1 MLIVGKMRFKVLFI
15 LSLLAIY
22 LSISGL
28 DKVEGASDSF
38 VDGIQEYYIVKEV
51 IEVTS
56 DWQDIKWIQ
65 GPQVIDMRYSVVEG
79 ADAVKNLDVTGLTV
93 WITQK
98 SLDTVKVVLEVEAL
112 VIKGNETAQ
121 VVIEKGAIG
130 SANVE
135 LTVYDASTGSF
146 SDVTEFSSNSMFQD
160 FELDIA
166 SLYTEPAGN
175 LMMGETLKDLKG
187 KVLSF
192 YYPWYASPHG
202 PSSLWHHWTNVT
214 DDSIFDSAHYPLHGS
229 YDSNDENVIRS
240 HMAIAKQAGIDA
252 FIVSWWGIESFEE
265 KPVDRILRL
274 AEQMELNITFYYESV
289 RDLTKD
295 EIVDELT
302 YLVESYSDHPAF
314 LKVSGKP
321 VIFVYAVSAYSRD
334 PGFWLDVRSLVE
346 ENVGSIV
353 LIGDTADEEYL
364 HVFDGFHVY
373 IHLGEDVAGFYQSCV
388 NRFEVGI
395 STMDTDELFTA
406 AYSGD
411 DIDMMVK
418 PFFLT
423 VTPGFDTS
431 SWGQLVPNVA
441 RLDGETYAGY
451 WEVVEEIGPHSVLI
465 TSWNEW
471 HEGTELEPSREHGFD
486 YINMTKGYIEEYKET
501 SVPEPDTAF
510 SAVIGPFRQNAD
522 LTGVGKIIIST
533 EGVPALYVNVSVKGE
548 TGVTNLDLEG
558 DFSTYMK
565 RMKENYVSI
574 IIPSVP
580 PNVDQAVE
588 VIFEAEFL
596 NPTFTV
602 SVTAFDPIGKTYEL
616 SRGEVNSV
624 VTLPRLSI
632 DSDYGSVTGG
642 GSYVQGSTVSFSVSP
657 TTVLGSSG
665 VRHVFISWDSN
676 SPGGYTGSENP
687 AEAVIYNDIVEVALW
702 KTQYYLTVI
711 GDIGGS
717 VTSSGWFDAGS
728 EVTISATPNSGFTF
742 SSWISSDLG
751 AYSGVNSIY
760 TVTLN
765 GPITERPVFLDVADP
780 IADAGLDRTCFAGET
795 IAFNAMESS
804 DNVGIVYYEWDFGDG
819 VTEAFLG
826 ATHVYDEPGTYTVT
840 LTVKDRVGN
849 DAKDT
854 VLITVKERRE
864 PFLEKWGFPMWI
876 IYAIGFAILM
886 NIVLILLVK
895 YS

>member
-1 MLIVGKMRFKVLFI
+1 MRFKVLLF

-22 LSISGL
+22 LSIPGL
-28 DKVEGASDSF
+28 DTVEGASDSF
-38 VDGIQEYYIVKEV
+38 VQGVQEFYIVKEV

-56 DWQDIKWIQ
+56 DWQDIKWSQ
-65 GPQVIDMRYSVVEG
+65 GPKVFDMRYKVVEG
-79 ADAVKNLDVTGLTV
+79 ADAVENLDVTGLTV

-112 VIKGNETAQ
+112 VLKGDETAK

-130 SANVE
+130 SANVR
-135 LTVYDASTGSF
+135 LTVYDASAGSF
-146 SDVTEFSSNSMFQD
+146 SDVTEFSTDSMFRD

-166 SLYTEPAGN
+166 SVYTEPAGT
-175 LMMGETLKDLKG
+175 LVLEETLKDLKG

-202 PSSLWHHWTNVT
+202 PSGRGYHWTDVT
-214 DDSIFDSAHYPLHGS
+214 EDSIFDSAHYPLHGA

-252 FIVSWWGIESFEE
+252 FIVSWWGIGSYEE
-265 KPVDRILRL
+265 KPVDEILRL

-302 YLVESYSDHPAF
+302 YLYESYSDHPAF

-321 VIFVYAVSAYSRD
+321 VIFVYAVSAYRRD
-334 PGFWLDVRSLVE
+334 PGFWLDVRGLVE

-373 IHLGEDVAGFYQSCV
+373 IYLRENASSFYRDCV
-388 NRFEVGI
+388 NRFEVGV

-423 VTPGFDTS
+423 VTPGFDTT
-431 SWGQLVPNVA
+431 SWGQFEPYLD
-441 RLDGETYAGY
+441 RLEGETYAGY

-486 YINMTKGYIEEYKET
+486 YINMTKGFIEEYKET
-501 SVPEPDTAF
+501 SVPEPDTTF
-510 SAVIGPFRQNAD
+510 SAAIEPFRQNAD
-522 LTGVGKIIIST
+522 LTGVGEIIIST
-533 EGVPALYVNVSVKGE
+533 EGVPALYVNVSVRGE
-548 TGVTNLDLEG
+548 TGVTYLDLEG

-565 RMKENYVSI
+565 KLNTNYASI
-574 IIPSVP
+574 ILPSVP

-602 SVTAFDPIGKTYEL
+602 TVTAFDPIGKTYEL
-616 SRGEVNSV
+616 SRGEVYSV
-624 VTLPRLSI
+624 VRASPKLSI
-632 DSDYGSVTGG
+632 ASDYGSVTGEG
-642 GSYVQGSTVSFSVSP
+642 PYAQGSMASFSVSP
-657 TTVLGSSG
+657 TTVSGGSG
-665 VRHVFISWDSN
+665 VRHVFIGWDSS

-687 AEAVIYNDIVEVALW
+687 AEAVIDNDITEVALW
-702 KTQYYLTVI
+702 KTQYYLTVED
-711 GDIGGS
+711 GVGGS
-717 VTSSGWFDAGS
+717 VTSSSGWFDAGS
-728 EVTISATPNSGFTF
+728 EVTISSTPDSGFTF
-742 SSWISSDLG
+742 SSWIGSGSG
-751 AYSGVNSIY
+751 SYSGSNNSH

-765 GPITERPVFLDVADP
+765 GPITEKPVFLDIADP
-780 IADAGLDRTCFAGET
+780 IANAGHDRTSKVGK
-795 IAFNAMESS
+795 IVVFNAMGSI
-804 DNVGIVYYEWDFGDG
+804 DNVGIVNYEWDFGDG
-819 VTEAFLG
+819 NTETFL
-826 ATHVYDEPGTYTVT
+826 ATTHVYNEPGTYTVT

-849 DAKDT
+849 SAKDT
-854 VLITVKERRE
+854 VLITVEDITE
-864 PFLEKWGFPMWI
+864 PFVKKWGFPIWI
-876 IYAIGFAILM
+876 LYLIGFGIFMIIIFILM
-886 NIVLILLVK
+886 VK

>member
-1 MLIVGKMRFKVLFI
+1 MVQIQFKVIVFLGLLVI
-15 LSLLAIY
+15 SLSPPRLTT
-22 LSISGL
+22 
-28 DKVEGASDSF
+28 VQGASDSF
-38 VDGIQEYYIVKEV
+38 DDGVKEIYIVREI
-51 IEVTS
+51 IEMTS
-56 DWQDIKWIQ
+56 DWQDITWLQ
-65 GPQVIDMRYSVVEG
+65 GPKVQTIRYRVLEG
-79 ADAVKNLDVTGLTV
+79 SEAVNNLEVTGLSV
-93 WITQK
+93 WVTQK

-112 VIKGNETAQ
+112 VLMDTETAK
-121 VVIEKGAIG
+121 VNIDKGAIG
-130 SANVE
+130 YTNIE
-135 LTVYDASTGSF
+135 IDVYDVDTELFSRVTG
-146 SDVTEFSSNSMFQD
+146 
-160 FELDIA
+160 
-166 SLYTEPAGN
+166 LYTSQMSQNFTFDVGSIYEKPSAELVLN
-175 LMMGETLKDLKG
+175 ETLKELKG

-192 YYPWYASPHG
+192 YYPWYNSPHG
-202 PSSLWHHWTNVT
+202 PSDQWNHWVNVT
-214 DDSIFDSAHYPLHGS
+214 EDSIFDSAHYPLHGA
-229 YDSNDENVIRS
+229 YDSNDVNVIRS
-240 HMAIAKQAGIDA
+240 HIATAKQTGIDA
-252 FIVSWWGIESFEE
+252 FIVSWWGIGSYEE
-265 KPVDRILRL
+265 NPLDEILTL
-274 AEQMELNITFYYESV
+274 AEQMDLKITFYYESV
-289 RDLTKD
+289 RELTKD

-302 YLVESYSDHPAF
+302 YLFESYSDHSAF

-321 VIFVYAVSAYSRD
+321 VVFVYAVPAYGRD
-334 PGFWLDVRSLVE
+334 PEFWLEVRNLVE
-346 ENVGSIV
+346 ENVGPVI
-353 LIGDTADEEYL
+353 LIGDTNNEDYL
-364 HVFDGFHVY
+364 HVFDAFHVY
-373 IHLGEDVAGFYQSCV
+373 IHLGEDVAGFYRGCV
-388 NRFEVGI
+388 DRFEVGV
-395 STMDTDELFTA
+395 STMDTDDLFDA
-406 AYSGD
+406 AYSSE
-411 DIDMMVK
+411 DIDMEVK
-418 PFFLT
+418 PFLLT
-423 VTPGFDTS
+423 VAPGFDTT
-431 SWGQLVPNVA
+431 SWGQFEPYLD
-441 RLDGETYAGY
+441 RLEGETYASY
-451 WEVVEEIGPHSVLI
+451 WEIVEEIGPHSVLI

-486 YINMTKGYIEEYKET
+486 YINMTKGFIEEYKET
-501 SVPEPDTAF
+501 FVPEPDTAF
-510 SAVIGPFRQNAD
+510 SAVIEPFRQNAD
-522 LTGVGKIIIST
+522 LTGVGEIIIST

-548 TGVTNLDLEG
+548 TGVTNMDLEG

-565 RMKENYVSI
+565 RRKENYVSI

-580 PNVDQAVE
+580 PNVDQAIE

-602 SVTAFDPIGKTYEL
+602 TVTAFDPIGKTYEL
-616 SRGEVNSV
+616 SRGEVISV
-624 VTLPRLSI
+624 VMLPRLSI

-642 GSYVQGSTVSFSVSP
+642 GSYAQGSTVSFSVSP

-665 VRHVFISWDSN
+665 VRHVFKRWVSN
-676 SPGGYTGSENP
+676 STGGYTGSENP
-687 AEAVIYNDIVEVALW
+687 AEAVINNDIAEVALW

-751 AYSGVNSIY
+751 AYSGVNSSY

-819 VTEAFLG
+819 VTETFLG

-854 VLITVKERRE
+854 VLITVKERTE
-864 PFLEKWGFPMWI
+864 PFLEKWGFPIWI

-886 NIVLILLVK
+886 TIGFILLVK